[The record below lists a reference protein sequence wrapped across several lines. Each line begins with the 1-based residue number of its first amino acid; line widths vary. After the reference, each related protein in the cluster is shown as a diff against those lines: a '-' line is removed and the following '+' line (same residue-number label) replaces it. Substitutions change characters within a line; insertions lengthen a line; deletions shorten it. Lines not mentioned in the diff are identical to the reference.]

1 MRRNKVDEK
10 IWYDEVEKYK
20 SACKQLEKSIT
31 CTMLKY
37 GFMGLK
43 CWSWYPGNA
52 PDDLNISTFSDF
64 LKYLGEEAYYRERP
78 TKEQVCEYSEDEFK
92 HLRDELK
99 DLHII
104 YGFGACINKDVH
116 KLFHDNYG
124 YTKFSPYDFLDFV
137 YRIDIGEFDEWFKKN
152 NLQININ
159 YDYVDYLES
168 TLTVIAESA

>member
-20 SACKQLEKSIT
+20 SACKQLEKTIT

-78 TKEQVCEYSEDEFK
+78 TKEQVCEYAIK
-92 HLRDELK
+92 LREQLGRNIKLSDFEN
-99 DLHII
+99 
-104 YGFGACINKDVH
+104 NKQV
-116 KLFHDNYG
+116 
-124 YTKFSPYDFLDFV
+124 
-137 YRIDIGEFDEWFKKN
+137 KKK
-152 NLQININ
+152 
-159 YDYVDYLES
+159 
-168 TLTVIAESA
+168 

>member
-1 MRRNKVDEK
+1 MVSRNVKVQEGD
-10 IWYDEVEKYK
+10 
-20 SACKQLEKSIT
+20 
-31 CTMLKY
+31 
-37 GFMGLK
+37 
-43 CWSWYPGNA
+43 
-52 PDDLNISTFSDF
+52 NIEFS
-64 LKYLGEEAYYRERP
+64 GEAIE
-78 TKEQVCEYSEDEFK
+78 
-92 HLRDELK
+92 K

-137 YRIDIGEFDEWFKKN
+137 YRIDIGEFDEWFKEN

-159 YDYVDYLES
+159 YDYVEYLES

>member
-20 SACKQLEKSIT
+20 SACKQLEKTIT

-78 TKEQVCEYSEDEFK
+78 TKEQVCEYAIK
-92 HLRDELK
+92 LREQLGRNIKLSDFENNK
-99 DLHII
+99 QVKKVTYYII
-104 YGFGACINKDVH
+104 LAVLIK
-116 KLFHDNYG
+116 
-124 YTKFSPYDFLDFV
+124 
-137 YRIDIGEFDEWFKKN
+137 
-152 NLQININ
+152 
-159 YDYVDYLES
+159 
-168 TLTVIAESA
+168 